1 MTVAKVLKFDNG
13 FCAHIYPDP
22 DVEQPFRDD
31 EAVRVVVLHRR
42 YIDPAQGTC
51 GTTPNEVAIWEREN
65 MREWFTISLFLYDHS
80 GTVYRVGRSNPFAC
94 RWDSGRVG
102 IVALRRS
109 EWGSGTEADAML
121 EEYAARVA
129 ADYTSWA
136 NGECY
141 GYVLHDASGAECDSC
156 WGFIGI
162 DDALQEAEAAASYQA
177 TKVAEAAAS
186 A

>member
-1 MTVAKVLKFDNG
+1 
-13 FCAHIYPDP
+13 
-22 DVEQPFRDD
+22 
-31 EAVRVVVLHRR
+31 
-42 YIDPAQGTC
+42 
-51 GTTPNEVAIWEREN
+51 
-65 MREWFTISLFLYDHS
+65 
-80 GTVYRVGRSNPFAC
+80 
-94 RWDSGRVG
+94 
-102 IVALRRS
+102 
-109 EWGSGTEADAML
+109 ML